1 MQKYLEHLSAEGY
14 TKNTVKQYSSD
25 LQKFFLWLNNFTGSV
40 ELHILHSLTHDD
52 LSNYFKYLH
61 DAQVSDA
68 TFRRLLSVLNRFL
81 RYSNIN
87 TGHIFDQ
94 AKERPLRPL
103 NDDDF
108 ISDKEMKVLL
118 DSMQKASNS
127 EARDFLID
135 RNLSIVCLA
144 RYYGLTPNDISAI
157 TMNKVNLA
165 QKTIEIPNSKQSLLI
180 ALADEHVQYI
190 QDYRN
195 SIEQKIRPRFHSL
208 DPLFVSFFNLK
219 YSYRFDYSAGKP
231 KALSIRGI
239 QEIIK
244 DEIKL
249 AGLRKMSAKHLR
261 NSCIIDHLS
270 KGLSIQDVITKF
282 RLSNTFS
289 IRRYKEYLKQ
299 KNKTEESNDNT
310 RGKN

>member
-1 MQKYLEHLSAEGY
+1 MPSLIPDYMQKYLEHLVAEGY

-25 LQKFFLWLNNFTGSV
+25 LQKFLIWLNDFKGSV
-40 ELHILHSLTHDD
+40 ELNTLQSLTDID
-52 LSNYFKYLH
+52 LNNYLKHLY

-87 TGHIFDQ
+87 TGYIFEQ
-94 AKERPLRPL
+94 AKKRPLRPL

-108 ISDKEMKVLL
+108 ISDKELKVLL
-118 DSMQKASNS
+118 QSMRKASNS

-135 RNLSIVCLA
+135 RNLAIVCLA
-144 RYYGLTPNDISAI
+144 RYYGLTPNDISSI
-157 TMNKVNLA
+157 TMDKVNLA

-180 ALADEHVQYI
+180 ALTEEHIQYI

-219 YSYRFDYSAGKP
+219 YSYRFDYSVGKP
-231 KALSIRGI
+231 KVFSVRGI
-239 QEIIK
+239 QEMIK
-244 DEIKL
+244 DEIEL

-261 NSCIIDHLS
+261 NSCIIDHMS
-270 KGLSIQDVITKF
+270 KGLSNQEVIRLF
-282 RLSNTFS
+282 RLSDAFS
-289 IRRYKEYLKQ
+289 IRRYKEYLKY
-299 KNKTEESNDNT
+299 KGTVNPI
-310 RGKN
+310 